1 MHLRT
6 LLIERDDPAEPG
18 LLVRR
23 YARIGVCWDPGLGDW
38 AWMRFNAAGPALSP
52 VVGPFPASEAAFEDA
67 LAAAG
72 RAVGGGG
79 GAPVDVPVDA
89 YYRPAGV
96 HT

>member
-23 YARIGVCWDPGLGDW
+23 YARIGVCWEPTLGNW
-38 AWMRFNAAGPALSP
+38 AWMRFNAAGRALTP

-67 LAAAG
+67 RLQLGGRWEEAEAQAVPAEGLA
-72 RAVGGGG
+72 
-79 GAPVDVPVDA
+79 GA
-89 YYRPAGV
+89 
-96 HT
+96 

>member
-23 YARIGVCWDPGLGDW
+23 YARIGVCWDPSLGNW
-38 AWMRFNAAGPALSP
+38 AWMRFNAAGQALTP

-67 LAAAG
+67 LLQLGGRWEEAEAQPVPAEGLAG
-72 RAVGGGG
+72 A
-79 GAPVDVPVDA
+79 
-89 YYRPAGV
+89 
-96 HT
+96 